1 MYYIKWYVL
10 LSELKKIKS
19 VEIIGNIG
27 LEKKIKK
34 LPTFTWH
41 KRVTQNFLFS
51 LQMKEKRGKIVTLE
65 IALLFF

>member
-19 VEIIGNIG
+19 VETTGNIG

-41 KRVTQNFLFS
+41 KRNLQKS
-51 LQMKEKRGKIVTLE
+51 LVKLNLDAIKKIIE
-65 IALLFF
+65 YKISI